1 MFDHKKG
8 ELPKCPE
15 CGQKFTDAFD
25 AVHHM
30 LEDDQEFDPALI
42 LPGEYRLMI
51 GSLLRALFENMD
63 DKEYMSEVLQSAY
76 ITLFTAETNPEIIGE
91 TVEDIIVESVMEDF
105 DGQLNK
111 LFKDR
116 E

>member
-1 MFDHKKG
+1 MFDRKNG

-25 AVHHM
+25 AVNHM

-42 LPGEYRLMI
+42 LPGGYRLMI
-51 GSLLRALFENMD
+51 GSLLRALFENRND
-63 DKEYMSEVLQSAY
+63 EEYVSEILQSAY
-76 ITLFTAETNPEIIGE
+76 ITLFTAETEPDIIGE

-105 DGQLNK
+105 DGELNK

>member
-42 LPGEYRLMI
+42 LPGGYRLMI
-51 GSLLRALFENMD
+51 GSLLRALFENRND
-63 DKEYMSEVLQSAY
+63 EEYVSEILQSAY
-76 ITLFTAETNPEIIGE
+76 ITLFTAETSPEIIGE

-105 DGQLNK
+105 DGELNK
-111 LFKDR
+111 LFKAG

>member
-1 MFDHKKG
+1 MFDRKNG

-25 AVHHM
+25 AVNHM

-42 LPGEYRLMI
+42 LPGGYRLMI
-51 GSLLRALFENMD
+51 GSLLRALFENRND
-63 DKEYMSEVLQSAY
+63 EEYVSEILQSAY
-76 ITLFTAETNPEIIGE
+76 ITLFTAETEPNIIGE

-105 DGQLNK
+105 DGELNK
-111 LFKDR
+111 LFKNR

>member
-1 MFDHKKG
+1 MFDRKNG

-25 AVHHM
+25 AVNHM

-42 LPGEYRLMI
+42 LPGGYKLMI
-51 GSLLRALFENMD
+51 GSLLRALFENRD
-63 DKEYMSEVLQSAY
+63 DEKYVSEILQSAY

-105 DGQLNK
+105 DGELNK
-111 LFKDR
+111 LFKAG

>member
-1 MFDHKKG
+1 MFDRKNG
-8 ELPKCPE
+8 ELPDCPE
-15 CGQKFTDAFD
+15 CGQKFANAFE

-42 LPGEYRLMI
+42 LPGGYRLMI
-51 GSLLRALFENMD
+51 GSLLRALFENRND
-63 DKEYMSEVLQSAY
+63 EEYVSEILQSAY
-76 ITLFTAETNPEIIGE
+76 ITLFTAETEPDIIGE

-105 DGQLNK
+105 DGELNK
-111 LFKDR
+111 LFKAG

>member
-1 MFDHKKG
+1 MFDYKKG
-8 ELPKCPE
+8 ELPRCPE

-25 AVHHM
+25 AVNHM

-42 LPGEYRLMI
+42 LPGGYKLMI
-51 GSLLRALFENMD
+51 GSLLRALFENRD
-63 DKEYMSEVLQSAY
+63 DEKYVSEILQSAY

-105 DGQLNK
+105 DGELNK
-111 LFKDR
+111 LFKNR